1 MKIIAIA
8 NQKGG
13 VGKTTSAVNLA
24 AAMQQSG
31 KRVLLLDFD
40 PQCNLAKYLGHAP
53 DGKPPLRTF
62 FWRKPHLRPCPLLR
76 ALSAPLPAAWITF
89 RHPSDWQKRT
99 VRLPRHFSGNG
110 C

>member
-40 PQCNLAKYLGHAP
+40 PPCTFANYLLPPP
-53 DGKPPLRTF
+53 DAMPIITAF
-62 FWRKPHLRPCPLLR
+62 LLR
-76 ALSAPLPAAWITF
+76 NVA
-89 RHPSDWQKRT
+89 
-99 VRLPRHFSGNG
+99 
-110 C
+110 